1 MAVANRP
8 ASHSAAESRIDAFRA
23 LITAYYLAAVAKIDA
38 AWAKGLALARIA
50 APELEGELLTIDRA
64 YRGQY
69 GRAFQVGTV
78 IGGVVI
84 GAALLIGFFVIA
96 SIDDAL
102 PAINDSDLSTDK
114 NSTVD
119 RIGDGLLI
127 GGVVIIVLYSAV
139 ILRVLRSL

>member
-1 MAVANRP
+1 MAT
-8 ASHSAAESRIDAFRA
+8 SHAAMDEPTSRSSGLWLAVLLFIQSAWTKGIG
-23 LITAYYLAAVAKIDA
+23 AA
-38 AWAKGLALARIA
+38 LALA
-50 APELEGELLTIDRA
+50 PEFETEIITIDRA
-64 YRGQY
+64 AQGAY
-69 GRAFQVGTV
+69 GRAYQVGTV
-78 IGGVVI
+78 IAGVVI
-84 GAALLIGFFVIA
+84 GAGLLIGFFVIA

-102 PAINDSDLSTDK
+102 PTISDSDLSADK

>member
-1 MAVANRP
+1 MLSWDDRPCMAAANRP
-8 ASHSAAESRIDAFRA
+8 ASHSATESRIDRA
-23 LITAYYLAAVAKIDA
+23 RHGADA
-38 AWAKGLALARIA
+38 AWTKGLALARLA
-50 APELEGELLTIDRA
+50 APELDGELLTIDRA
-64 YRGQY
+64 AHGAY

-102 PAINDSDLSTDK
+102 PAITDTDLSTDK